1 MRYAR
6 DLLLPCIIC
15 AVSFAV
21 ALAMAI
27 AAGVGGTQILTDYVA
42 AGLIASYLALIAWT
56 FVPRL
61 RAPEHRR
68 LPLVSA
74 PMAVIRQRWM
84 LLLLPTLVLPVFM
97 TGFTVAKASFPFLTG
112 FQWDG
117 FWTEADALLF
127 NGDPW
132 RVTHQLIGRSAS
144 SWLALVYFVLW
155 GVVLGMVMP
164 LYTLAAEPRRV
175 IRAFTALMATWFVVG
190 VAGATA
196 FSSAGPIF
204 ADLADPALGQHFA
217 PLKRSLA
224 GLLSP
229 GDPILSTQQYLRQV
243 FELREAFRGAGISAM
258 PSMHLGACSF
268 MVILAWNSWW
278 RIPAILFWLLI
289 WIGSVHFG
297 YHYALDG
304 LIAAPLAWIC
314 WRMTEPGAQPLS
326 RPARTRLAAA
336 AG

>member
-1 MRYAR
+1 MKHAR
-6 DLLLPCIIC
+6 ALILPCAFC
-15 AVSFAV
+15 AASFAV
-21 ALAMAI
+21 ALGMAI
-27 AAGVGGTQILTDYVA
+27 AAKVGGTKILFDYVV
-42 AGLIASYLALIAWT
+42 AGLIASYLALIVWT
-56 FVPRL
+56 LLPWV
-61 RAPEHRR
+61 RASEHRH
-68 LPLVSA
+68 LSLIGA
-74 PMAVIRQRWM
+74 PMAVIRQRWL
-84 LLLLPTLVLPVFM
+84 LLLLPTLILPIFM
-97 TGFTVAKASFPFLTG
+97 TGFTVAKTSFPFLTG

-117 FWTEADALLF
+117 FWTDADALLF

-164 LYTLAAEPRRV
+164 LYALAAEPNRV
-175 IRAFTALMATWFVVG
+175 IRAFSALMVTWFVIG

-204 ADLADPALGQHFA
+204 ADMADPALGQRFA
-217 PLKRSLA
+217 PLKQSLA

-229 GDPILSTQQYLRQV
+229 GDPILLTQQYLRKV

-268 MVILAWNSWW
+268 MVILAWNSRW
-278 RIPAILFWLLI
+278 RIPAILFWLTI
-289 WIGSVHFG
+289 WVGSIHFG

-304 LIAAPLAWIC
+304 IIAAPLAWLC
-314 WRMTEPGAQPLS
+314 WRVTEPWTKVTNVEPKA
-326 RPARTRLAAA
+326 RLAAA
-336 AG
+336 